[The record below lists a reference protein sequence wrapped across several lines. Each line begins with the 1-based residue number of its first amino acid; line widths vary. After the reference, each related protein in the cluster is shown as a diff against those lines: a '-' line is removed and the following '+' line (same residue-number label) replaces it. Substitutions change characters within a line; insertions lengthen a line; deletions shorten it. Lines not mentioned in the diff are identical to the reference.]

1 MVFRFLTVT
10 TKEDG
15 MKKFFG
21 VGAFAAFMVLV
32 YAAVAAATEA
42 AAPGAAAAP
51 AGADSGK
58 AFVII
63 ASIITAGLTMAIG
76 TITTGLGMG
85 NGLASA
91 ANAVGRNPE
100 AQGKIM
106 ITMMVGLAMIESL
119 AIYTL
124 VIALVLIY
132 ANPLLKQL
140 GM

>member
-1 MVFRFLTVT
+1 
-10 TKEDG
+10 
-15 MKKFFG
+15 MKKFLSISG
-21 VGAFAAFMVLV
+21 FATFMVMV
-32 YAAVAAATEA
+32 YAAVAAAAEAVAPA
-42 AAPGAAAAP
+42 AASSAPG
-51 AGADSGK
+51 DYYTK
-58 AFVII
+58 ALVVI
-63 ASIITAGLTMAIG
+63 ASIITAGITMGIG
-76 TITTGLGMG
+76 TISTGLGMG

-132 ANPLLKQL
+132 ANPLLKLL
-140 GM
+140 GL